1 MDKTFYVQLAEVTQ
15 SPALVLIGDF
25 SFPDICWD
33 YNTAQ
38 RKQSKRFLGRVE
50 DSFLTQLVREPTR
63 DGALL
68 DLLFTNRERLVGDVK
83 VRNCLGQSNHET
95 VEFSILDDVRR
106 VTNKTSIMNFKKVDF
121 DQFRELVAQVPWE
134 SLLKG
139 KGAQEAWTLLKMEIL
154 KAQEQAVPECHK
166 VIRRGRRPVWMNWEL
181 LWRL

>member
-1 MDKTFYVQLAEVTQ
+1 MK
-15 SPALVLIGDF
+15 
-25 SFPDICWD
+25 
-33 YNTAQ
+33 
-38 RKQSKRFLGRVE
+38 
-50 DSFLTQLVREPTR
+50 
-63 DGALL
+63 
-68 DLLFTNRERLVGDVK
+68 VGD
-83 VRNCLGQSNHET
+83 CLGQSNHET

-139 KGAQEAWTLLKMEIL
+139 KGVQEAWTLVKMEIL
-154 KAQEQAVPECHK
+154 KTQVQAVPECHK